1 MKINQ
6 RKIESMT
13 GGLKDLKIKDLL
25 LGIAAP
31 IIVCLVIIWFP
42 LNENFLTRLGFG
54 GVLRGILVGGAQETI
69 MIVAVPMLLG
79 LTWNKW
85 AGGASGFLLGSIFAL
100 WYSLSGVTFQGWINN
115 LSLLGYVLSAMLIG
129 YMAGALNQKSTKLT
143 RLLFSGIVA
152 GVSGGLFLFLTAQLS
167 RYNFIPLYLAM
178 LPRIIFG
185 IVIPLIA
192 WYVLRHVEKQ
202 KLKNSAAPIPHT

>member
-1 MKINQ
+1 MKY
-6 RKIESMT
+6 ESIGREIMT
-13 GGLKDLKIKDLL
+13 GGLKELKIKDLL

-31 IIVCLVIIWFP
+31 IIVCLIIIWFP

-129 YMAGALNQKSTKLT
+129 YMAGALNQKSTKLS

-185 IVIPLIA
+185 IVIPVAA
-192 WYVLRHVEKQ
+192 WYILRHVEKQ
-202 KLKNSAAPIPHT
+202 KLKNSVAPLAHS

>member
-1 MKINQ
+1 MSK
-6 RKIESMT
+6 R
-13 GGLKDLKIKDLL
+13 LRDLNLNDLL

-31 IIVCLVIIWFP
+31 IIVCLIIIWFP
-42 LNENFLTRLGFG
+42 LNENFLTSLGYG
-54 GVLRGILVGGAQETI
+54 GILRGILVGGAQETV

-79 LTWNKW
+79 LMWNKW

-100 WYSLSGVTFQGWINN
+100 WYSLSGVGVSGWINN
-115 LSLLGYVLSAMLIG
+115 LSLLGYILSAMLIG
-129 YMAGALNQKSTKLT
+129 YMSGALNQKSHNLS

-152 GVSGGLFLFLTAQLS
+152 GVSGGLFLYLTSQLS

-185 IVIPLIA
+185 IVMPLIA
-192 WYVLRHVEKQ
+192 WYAFRHIEKQ
-202 KLKNSAAPIPHT
+202 SRKSVGSSKIHTEP